1 MTDPSPEE
9 RARRIIERGDFHSLY
24 GIIKTEIIAAI
35 EARDEEWH
43 EALEISVPKH
53 WGLKRRA
60 DFASDRDENAVLAET
75 ERIIQIIWD
84 HRQKA
89 KWELWKS
96 GLVAEIRR
104 DPKEVK

>member
-9 RARRIIERGDFHSLY
+9 RAYQL
-24 GIIKTEIIAAI
+24 GILLPLQLDAETLVANAI
-35 EARDEEWH
+35 RQ
-43 EALEISVPKH
+43 
-53 WGLKRRA
+53 
-60 DFASDRDENAVLAET
+60 AVLAET
-75 ERIIQIIWD
+75 ERIIQIIWH

-104 DPKEVK
+104 DPSQS